1 MRKIFYLL
9 IILAIPSLLFAQKNV
24 VPALQTQ
31 MLGIGLPEG
40 SKQDKRLLS
49 VAAAGS
55 FLSMSTGYKNSKIT
69 SVEVYSIPAASGF
82 TFENIKGHLTTNGY
96 GMQNDNGDNKLL
108 WFTRDNSNWLVYV
121 SQEIRETNLYIG
133 KGNMGQII
141 PGNSSQPVMVASTNS
156 EQLNNSF
163 SAGKYPA
170 YIPPLAGRQTTSLP
184 QKSEESEAQMFVYD
198 LDSNRYSV
206 IQIGKQFWLKENL
219 RTTQYR
225 DTTFIATGFSNEE
238 WSMTRQ
244 GTYAVYD
251 DKPANKEKY
260 GLLYNGYAAASGKL
274 CPEGWHV
281 ATDADWKELESFFGV
296 PESELERTGERG
308 DIAGKLKTKDD
319 WTTSSFSNSNTS
331 GFSILPAGSRKENG
345 EYTTLNQ
352 YGNFWTSTVY
362 DDRYGLLY
370 LWNHHVHYNTNAIG
384 RIYTL
389 ANNGYSCRCVKN
401 KVISEK

>member
-1 MRKIFYLL
+1 MKKLFYLL
-9 IILAIPSLLFAQKNV
+9 FILAIPAMLFAQKNV
-24 VPALQTQ
+24 VPTLQTQ

-40 SKQDKRLLS
+40 SKHDKRLLS

-55 FLSMSTGYKNSKIT
+55 FLSMSTGYKNST
-69 SVEVYSIPAASGF
+69 FTPVEVYSIPAASGF
-82 TFENIKGHLTTNGY
+82 TFQNIKDHLTANGY
-96 GMQNDNGDNKLL
+96 GIQTDNGDNKLL
-108 WFTRDNSNWLVYV
+108 WFTKSNSNWLVYF

-133 KGNMGQII
+133 KGNRGQIM
-141 PGNSSQPVMVASTNS
+141 PGNTSQPDLVASTNS
-156 EQLNNSF
+156 EQDNNNY

-170 YIPPLAGRQTTSLP
+170 YIPPLAGRQTGSLP
-184 QKSEESEAQMFVYD
+184 QKSEESEGQMFVYD
-198 LDSNRYSV
+198 LDSNRYIV
-206 IQIGKQFWLKENL
+206 LKIGNQYWMKENL
-219 RTTQYR
+219 KTTQYR
-225 DTTFIATGFSNEE
+225 DTTFISTGFSNEE
-238 WSMTRQ
+238 WSKTRQ
-244 GTYAVYD
+244 GAYAVYD

-281 ATDADWKELESFFGV
+281 ATDADWKELESLSGV

-319 WTTSSFSNSNTS
+319 WTTSSFSNSNAS

-401 KVISEK
+401 K

>member
-1 MRKIFYLL
+1 MKMIFYLL
-9 IILAIPSLLFAQKNV
+9 IILAIPALLFAQKNV
-24 VPALQTQ
+24 VPVSQTQ
-31 MLGIGLPEG
+31 MLDIKLPEG

-55 FLSMSTGYKNSKIT
+55 FLSLSTEYKNSEIT
-69 SVEVYSIPAASGF
+69 PVEVYSIPVASGF
-82 TFENIKGHLTTNGY
+82 TFENIKEQLTANEY
-96 GMQNDNGDNKLL
+96 GVQTDNGDNKLL
-108 WFTRDNSNWLVYV
+108 WFTKDNNNWLVYF
-121 SQEIRETNLYIG
+121 SQESRETNLYIG

-141 PGNSSQPVMVASTNS
+141 RGNASQPVLVASTNS
-156 EQLNNSF
+156 EHLNNSY
-163 SAGKYPA
+163 STGKYPEF
-170 YIPPLAGRQTTSLP
+170 IPPLAGRQKGSLQ

-198 LDSNRYSV
+198 LDSNRYTV
-206 IQIGKQFWLKENL
+206 IQIGKQFWMKENL

-225 DTTFIATGFSNEE
+225 DTTFIATGFSSEE
-238 WSMTRQ
+238 WSKTRQ
-244 GTYAVYD
+244 GAYAVYD

-281 ATDADWKELESFFGV
+281 ASDADWKELESFFGV
-296 PESELERTGERG
+296 PETELDRTGERG
-308 DIAGKLKTKDD
+308 NIADKLKTTYD
-319 WTTSSFSNSNTS
+319 WAPSSFPNNNSG
-331 GFSILPAGSRKENG
+331 GFSILPAGSRLDNG